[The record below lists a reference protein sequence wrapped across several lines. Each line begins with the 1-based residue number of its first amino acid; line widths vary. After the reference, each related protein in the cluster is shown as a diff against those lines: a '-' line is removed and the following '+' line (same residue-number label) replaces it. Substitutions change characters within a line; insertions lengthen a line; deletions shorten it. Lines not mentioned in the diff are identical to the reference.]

1 MSLMIHF
8 FVNEWLWCEV
18 NILMQEFDWYE
29 RLFTKQRLWLTGI
42 YFLRLWFSMWFFA
55 DVFSHMQVDILLF
68 QLPLLDSQFAK
79 KNELH
84 CRKNS
89 LPDISTCKYMH
100 CSSRVRPAKVHRILD
115 GSRLTPRTH
124 PSRIQITEQDVQRA
138 SFCLWDPPL
147 LNWFVTVSLIA
158 VAHQHPWHRCAWS
171 T

>member
-1 MSLMIHF
+1 MALMWSKYFNAGIRLIW
-8 FVNEWLWCEV
+8 ETLYKAAPL
-18 NILMQEFDWYE
+18 IDWY
-29 RLFTKQRLWLTGI
+29 L
-42 YFLRLWFSMWFFA
+42 FFA

-68 QLPLLDSQFAK
+68 QLSLLDSQFAK

-84 CRKNS
+84 YRKNS